1 MAGLNDKQERFCQ
14 EYVID
19 LNATQAAIR
28 AGYSKKTAY
37 SLGQRLLKKVEIIAR
52 VEELKKEIADKNKLS
67 AEWVIE
73 ELKKVH
79 QRCMQAEP
87 VMKWDYEKKQMV
99 ETGEYT
105 FDSKGANRA
114 LELMGK
120 HISMFTEKLEVK
132 DTTDYASKLKAAR
145 ERVKNAS
152 NDEK

>member
-28 AGYSKKTAY
+28 AGYSEKTSY
-37 SLGQRLLKKVEIIAR
+37 SIGQRLLKKAEIIAHI
-52 VEELKKEIADKNKLS
+52 EKLKKEIAEKNKLS
-67 AEWVIE
+67 AEWVIQ
-73 ELKKVH
+73 ELKEVH
-79 QRCMQAEP
+79 KRCMQAEP
-87 VMKWDYEKKQMV
+87 VMKWDYGKKQMV
-99 ETGEYT
+99 ETGEYV

-145 ERVKNAS
+145 ERVKNVS
-152 NDEK
+152 DEK

>member
-28 AGYSKKTAY
+28 AGYSEKTSY
-37 SLGQRLLKKVEIIAR
+37 SIGQRLLKKAEIIAHI
-52 VEELKKEIADKNKLS
+52 EKLKKEIAEKNKLS
-67 AEWVIE
+67 AEWVIQK
-73 ELKKVH
+73 LKEVH
-79 QRCMQAEP
+79 KRCMQAEP
-87 VMKWDYEKKQMV
+87 VMKWDYGKKQMV
-99 ETGEYT
+99 ETGEYV

-145 ERVKNAS
+145 ERVKNVS
-152 NDEK
+152 DEK

>member
-37 SLGQRLLKKVEIIAR
+37 SLGQRLLKKAEIIAR
-52 VEELKKEIADKNKLS
+52 IEELKKEIADKNKLS

-79 QRCMQAEP
+79 RRCMQAEP

-99 ETGEYT
+99 ETGEYV

-145 ERVKNAS
+145 ERVKNVT
-152 NDEK
+152 DDK

>member
-1 MAGLNDKQERFCQ
+1 MAGVNDKQERFCQ

-37 SLGQRLLKKVEIIAR
+37 SLGQRLLKKAEIIAR
-52 VEELKKEIADKNKLS
+52 IEELKKEIAEKNKLS
-67 AEWVIE
+67 AEWVIK
-73 ELKKVH
+73 ELKEVH
-79 QRCMQAEP
+79 KRCMQAEP

-99 ETGEYT
+99 ETGEYV

-145 ERVKNAS
+145 ERVKNVT
-152 NDEK
+152 DKK